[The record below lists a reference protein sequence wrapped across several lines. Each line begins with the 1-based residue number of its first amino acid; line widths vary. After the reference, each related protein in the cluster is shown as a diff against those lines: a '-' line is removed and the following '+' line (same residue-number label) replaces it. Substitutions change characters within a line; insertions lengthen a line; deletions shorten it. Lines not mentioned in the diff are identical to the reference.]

1 MVESVE
7 RLETQRIDEIAKQ
20 IRRWQLTAPAIAFF
34 EILKPFSFIASQ
46 ALLVGQPLL
55 DVFLEGRTAAYADL
69 LTDRSNVDR
78 LVARLQQGE
87 PLPADVHTGRDA

>member
-7 RLETQRIDEIAKQ
+7 GSETKRIDEIAKQ
-20 IRRWQLTAPAIAFF
+20 IGHWRLTVPAIAFF

-55 DVFLEGRTAAYADL
+55 DVFLDGQTAAYADL

-78 LVARLQQGE
+78 LVARLQRGE
-87 PLPADVHTGRDA
+87 PVPADASNGRDG